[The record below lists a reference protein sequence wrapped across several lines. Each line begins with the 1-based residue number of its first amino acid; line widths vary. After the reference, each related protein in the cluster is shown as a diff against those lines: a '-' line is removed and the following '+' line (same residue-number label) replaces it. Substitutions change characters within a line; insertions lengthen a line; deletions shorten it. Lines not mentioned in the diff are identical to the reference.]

1 MPKHLEIEEG
11 ETVTKAPESAAP
23 YGYKADGTPRKP
35 PGRHKINVR
44 PSVVPS
50 DAHAGPPLR
59 RNNPRPPPRQQP
71 REPARE
77 PARAA
82 SSVSVIGRD
91 GEELRRMR
99 PDAGGD
105 IFERVK
111 APPGWSY
118 QWNAVTAVNKEVA
131 EIHQGS
137 IVDLYENGWRPVPAS
152 RHPGVWTPPGYEGA
166 IIVKGQRLEER
177 PSQLTQE
184 AIRED
189 EMRAKSQLRDQTDA
203 LKLTQSTLP
212 GANAGRAKQVSGM
225 RMQIDKSFE
234 VPPNTDDYIDP
245 EQ

>member
-118 QWNAVTAVNKEVA
+118 QWLALTAINKEVE
-131 EIHQGS
+131 EIHKGMS
-137 IVDLYENGWRPVPAS
+137 VDFYENGWRPVPAS
-152 RHPGVWTPPGYEGA
+152 RHPGVWTPPGFEGA
-166 IIVKGQRLEER
+166 IIVKGMRLEER
-177 PSQLTQE
+177 PEALTLE
-184 AIRED
+184 ARRED
-189 EMRAKSQLRDQTDA
+189 QVRAKAQLRDQTDA
-203 LKLTQSTLP
+203 LKLTQSQLP

-225 RMQIDKSFE
+225 RMQIDRSFE
-234 VPPNTDDYIDP
+234 VPPDENYDLDP